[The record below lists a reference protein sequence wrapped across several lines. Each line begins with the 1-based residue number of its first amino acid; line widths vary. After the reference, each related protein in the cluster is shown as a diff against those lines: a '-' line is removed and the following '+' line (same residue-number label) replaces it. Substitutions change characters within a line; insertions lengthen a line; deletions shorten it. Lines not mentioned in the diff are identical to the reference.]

1 MLYIK
6 LKLLISNIYILLRIE
21 LFISWSKQKIKN
33 SNENSKLLNS
43 TEMTNKNTKVMRKT
57 KTRKGKSQQFPNSP
71 KNIQNNDASYTED
84 TNTKHSQQE

>member
-21 LFISWSKQKIKN
+21 LFSWSKQKIKN

-43 TEMTNKNTKVMRKT
+43 TEMTNKNTKVM
-57 KTRKGKSQQFPNSP
+57 
-71 KNIQNNDASYTED
+71 
-84 TNTKHSQQE
+84 